1 MKPVYTMK
9 RSLLSML
16 LAAVGL
22 TSGSNLVNAANP
34 LTLNAPVRHV
44 DAATL
49 PADIEGKTVLDEQDA
64 DGWTALMYA
73 TNAEDAEQVEALL
86 KAGAS
91 PDIGDKLARTPL
103 ELATKA
109 PLGITR
115 LLIKAGADVNVRNAG
130 GIPVV
135 MTAAGQGR
143 MDVVKTL
150 LAAGARLDFKDYQG
164 RTIMDWAERGGNAE
178 LAAFLKPRFEKAAAE
193 ANTKSG
199 EDFVEEMFA
208 DAVQPDWFI
217 PSFLDLNEDLN
228 DALQKGKQGLM
239 VYVGLKRCS
248 YCQAFMENTLAKQDI
263 ASRVQRLF
271 DAVGLDIFSNNE
283 MLDPTGKAFTVASF
297 VTAKKANYSPTMIF
311 YGKEGRQLL
320 KIVGY
325 YPPERFRLV
334 LDYLEGGHYERE
346 RLYTYITRHMSDKGQ
361 ARAKLQKDDLFP
373 NTTFTLDRKSE
384 RGRRPLVVLF
394 EQPDCLACDR
404 FHERVLT
411 DKSIRRLLKQFDAVQ
426 LDATDTL
433 TAVVT
438 PGGSRTLPRDWY
450 TQLGL
455 SYSPAMVFY
464 DESGD
469 EITRL
474 DSETKR
480 WRVEGTLQLILERSY
495 TSDTQVQRW
504 RRDKAVEFYQMQQP
518 ES

>member
-1 MKPVYTMK
+1 MKPLNTVN
-9 RSLLSML
+9 RFSLSIL
-16 LAAVGL
+16 LVLVGL
-22 TSGSNLVNAANP
+22 LLGSNLVHAANP
-34 LTLNAPVRHV
+34 LALNASVQHA
-44 DAATL
+44 DAVAL
-49 PADIEGKTVLDEQDA
+49 PTDIDDTTALDKQDA
-64 DGWTALMYA
+64 VGWTALMYA
-73 TNAEDAEQVEALL
+73 TKAGDTEQVEALL

-91 PDIGDKLARTPL
+91 PDIGDRLARTPL

-115 LLIKAGADVNVRNAG
+115 LLIKAGADVDIRNAG
-130 GIPVV
+130 GIPVI

-164 RTIMDWAERGGNAE
+164 NTIMDWAQRGGNAE
-178 LAAFLKPRFEKAAAE
+178 LAAFLKPRFDKAATE
-193 ANTKSG
+193 ANTESG
-199 EDFVEEMFA
+199 EDFIEEMFA
-208 DAVQPDWFI
+208 DAVHPDWFI
-217 PSFLDLNEDLN
+217 LSYLDLDEDLN

-248 YCQAFMENTLAKQDI
+248 YCQAFMENTLAKPDI
-263 ASRVQRLF
+263 ANRVQRLF
-271 DAVGLDIFSNNE
+271 DSVGLDIFSNDE
-283 MLDPTGKAFTVASF
+283 MLDPTGKSYTVASF

-325 YPPERFRLV
+325 YPPEKFRLV
-334 LDYLEGGHYERE
+334 LDYLEGEHYERE
-346 RLYTYITRHMSDKGQ
+346 RLYTYITRHTSDTGQ
-361 ARAKLQKDDLFP
+361 ARAELQKDELFP

-384 RGRRPLVVLF
+384 PANRPLVVLF
-394 EQPDCLACDR
+394 EQPDCVACDR
-404 FHERVLT
+404 FHQRVLT
-411 DKSIRRLLKQFDAVQ
+411 DKAIRRLLKRFDAVQ
-426 LDATDTL
+426 LDATDAT

-438 PGGSRTLPRDWY
+438 PGGSRTAPRDWY
-450 TQLGL
+450 TRLGL

-464 DESGD
+464 DEAGN

-480 WRVEGTLQLILERSY
+480 WRVEGTLQLILEKGY
-495 TSDTQVQRW
+495 TKDTQVQRW